1 MNKQEILDVM
11 SESEGCNIEIT
22 DVNGKEIVGYVDL
35 YESRFDNS
43 DDDVNA
49 GEASICVDTADDN
62 SYMLYESDI
71 KRIKIIKHL

>member
-22 DVNGKEIVGYVDL
+22 DVNGKVIVGYVDL